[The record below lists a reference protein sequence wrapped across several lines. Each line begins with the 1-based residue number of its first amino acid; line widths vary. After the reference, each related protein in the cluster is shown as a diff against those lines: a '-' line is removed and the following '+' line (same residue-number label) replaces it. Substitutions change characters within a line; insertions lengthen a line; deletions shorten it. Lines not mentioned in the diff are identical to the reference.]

1 VEEIAALTPNAALD
15 LPHGVRAVTER
26 GVLRFRRS
34 AQRPKKQGAR
44 SAPP

>member
-1 VEEIAALTPNAALD
+1 VLTPNAALD

-34 AQRPKKQGAR
+34 PQRPKKQGAR